1 MFNYHLLYFYEL
13 LNFWQLPAYFGKLR
27 SDWFSINGY
36 DIESFPT
43 AFEDK
48 VIRETLTNLA
58 PLTYNR
64 YVDDNHTRFKDSQ
77 DCFVENRHNQNY
89 LNSIVTENKYQ
100 APKTENTYNNIVKL
114 PWIPLLGP

>member
-1 MFNYHLLYFYEL
+1 MHTLNELCLTTTYFIFTNYFIFDNYLHILEKAGLTGLALIVMILKASLQHL
-13 LNFWQLPAYFGKLR
+13 
-27 SDWFSINGY
+27 
-36 DIESFPT
+36 
-43 AFEDK
+43 EDK

-89 LNSIVTENKYQ
+89 LNSIIIKNKYQ
-100 APKTENTYNNIVKL
+100 APKTENTYNKIVK
-114 PWIPLLGP
+114 IP